1 MIENVSWTEECRITE
16 DVLLDLTW
24 LQGNK
29 EIDAEML
36 ATAEESSRRHL
47 RNLTQLIQVR
57 E

>member
-16 DVLLDLTW
+16 DVLLGLVD
-24 LQGNK
+24 K
-29 EIDAEML
+29 DIDAEML